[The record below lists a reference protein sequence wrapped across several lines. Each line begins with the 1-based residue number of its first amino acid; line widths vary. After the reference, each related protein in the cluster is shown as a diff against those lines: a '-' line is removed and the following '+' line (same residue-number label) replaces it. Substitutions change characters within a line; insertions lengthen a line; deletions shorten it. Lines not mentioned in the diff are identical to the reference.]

1 MSSLRV
7 TLSLFVVALFT
18 SLTHAAERPNFVIIN
33 IDDLGYAD
41 IGPFGS
47 EINRTPNLDRMAA
60 EGRKL
65 TCFYAAP
72 VCSPSRASLMTGCY
86 PKRSLSIPHVLFPG
100 NDVGLDPGE
109 ITIAELLKEQGYAT
123 GIIGKWHLGDQEAFL
138 PLKQGFDYY
147 YGLPY
152 SNDMGPPSD
161 GIKSN
166 LGAPLPKMQ
175 PDKKYQPPLP
185 LIRNNTVLKRMLAED
200 QTRMVTEYTAEAV
213 KFIEGHQDGPFF
225 LYLPHSAVHFP
236 LYPGKEFQGRTGHGL
251 YSDWVEEVDW
261 SVGKVLDAVRESKNS
276 KKTFVMFTSDNGGS
290 LRHGAVNKPL
300 RGGKGSTLEGGMRV
314 PTIAWW
320 PGKIPAG
327 TATPEVA
334 GMFDMLPTLVG
345 LADGKLPQDR
355 TLDGRDIW
363 PLLSG
368 EENAKTP
375 HDVFYYFRGLN
386 LEAVRRGDW
395 KLRLK
400 DGELY
405 NLDQDIAEANNVAK
419 NNADIVSELT
429 QLAAAMDSDLGQTDK
444 GPGCRP
450 LGHVDNARPI
460 ISDDGRV
467 RKDMQFEPPLTGE

>member
-1 MSSLRV
+1 
-7 TLSLFVVALFT
+7 
-18 SLTHAAERPNFVIIN
+18 
-33 IDDLGYAD
+33 
-41 IGPFGS
+41 
-47 EINRTPNLDRMAA
+47 
-60 EGRKL
+60 
-65 TCFYAAP
+65 
-72 VCSPSRASLMTGCY
+72 
-86 PKRSLSIPHVLFPG
+86 
-100 NDVGLDPGE
+100 
-109 ITIAELLKEQGYAT
+109 
-123 GIIGKWHLGDQEAFL
+123 
-138 PLKQGFDYY
+138 
-147 YGLPY
+147 
-152 SNDMGPPSD
+152 
-161 GIKSN
+161 
-166 LGAPLPKMQ
+166 
-175 PDKKYQPPLP
+175 

>member
-1 MSSLRV
+1 MPAMRSLL
-7 TLSLFVVALFT
+7 TLFAVFT
-18 SLTHAAERPNFVIIN
+18 VGLLQAAEHPNFVIIN

-213 KFIEGHQDGPFF
+213 KFIKGHQDGPFF

-276 KKTFVMFTSDNGGS
+276 KQTFVLFTSDNGGS
-290 LRHGAVNKPL
+290 LRHGAVNTPL
-300 RGGKGSTLEGGMRV
+300 RGGKGSTFEGGMRV

-320 PGKIPAG
+320 PGKIPAD
-327 TATPEVA
+327 TVTPEVA

-345 LADGKLPQDR
+345 LADGKVPQDR

-368 EENAKTP
+368 EADAKTP

-400 DGELY
+400 EGELY
-405 NLDQDIAEANNVAK
+405 NLNQDIAEANNVAK
-419 NNADIVSELT
+419 SNADIVAELT
-429 QLAAAMDSDLGQTDK
+429 KLAAAMDSDLGQKDK

-467 RKDMQFEPPLTGE
+467 RKDMQFESPLRGE